1 MDQHSAHGIHLPVSA
16 LQTHLSAD
24 NRRADDP
31 HATVAK
37 QNAAAGLDSRDPAE
51 LLIFAADLRGAFG
64 IDLRL
69 RRAVKRDELH
79 RLSRGLLATLE
90 RMLPFRGSV
99 RARALIEFG
108 THLSGSTGESGSRDP
123 TLLDGRT
130 ADQVIKAGTAC
141 RTLPSCDSTPLT
153 WPCPAIVER
162 DDSAPATRV
171 ERRYAVSAA
180 PA

>member
-1 MDQHSAHGIHLPVSA
+1 M
-16 LQTHLSAD
+16 QTHLSAD
-24 NRRADDP
+24 NRRADYP
-31 HATVAK
+31 HATVAR

-108 THLSGSTGESGSRDP
+108 THLSG
-123 TLLDGRT
+123 
-130 ADQVIKAGTAC
+130 
-141 RTLPSCDSTPLT
+141 
-153 WPCPAIVER
+153 
-162 DDSAPATRV
+162 
-171 ERRYAVSAA
+171 
-180 PA
+180 